1 MPERE
6 RCGRPPKYRSR
17 EEIEALIEQYFKDCK
32 GRILKDRDGTPIL
45 DKAGRPVILDRHP
58 PTVTGLALALGFTNR
73 LSLLSY
79 QGKAEFQTAITRAK
93 SRVEQYAEERLFDRD
108 GVNLDTA
115 HLLEVGELRNLHA
128 VQPDLPAKPPGAE
141 RRALPVVLDEAD
153 VVICRVDSNS
163 LKRVEVE
170 LLGVHRRG
178 LDEHLELIVVLQ
190 AVGVLAVA
198 AVSGTAA
205 RLRIAGAPSAG
216 AERAERRGG
225 MEGAGADLRVIGLH
239 DDATLGAPVLLE
251 LQNDVLEGE
260 CRCVHTPLSS
270 LLRRVQNIG
279 YGSRRPPL
287 RGPDEANS

>member
-108 GVNLDTA
+108 GVNGARFSLANNFKGWNGSAMTGDEDRREA
-115 HLLEVGELRNLHA
+115 VRRFLKMVRPGEKELEELF
-128 VQPDLPAKPPGAE
+128 
-141 RRALPVVLDEAD
+141 
-153 VVICRVDSNS
+153 
-163 LKRVEVE
+163 
-170 LLGVHRRG
+170 RG
-178 LDEHLELIVVLQ
+178 
-190 AVGVLAVA
+190 
-198 AVSGTAA
+198 
-205 RLRIAGAPSAG
+205 
-216 AERAERRGG
+216 
-225 MEGAGADLRVIGLH
+225 
-239 DDATLGAPVLLE
+239 
-251 LQNDVLEGE
+251 EGE
-260 CRCVHTPLSS
+260 
-270 LLRRVQNIG
+270 NEGI
-279 YGSRRPPL
+279 
-287 RGPDEANS
+287 